1 MERMTRW
8 ITSRRYLLL
17 LLEYLISNPITE
29 ILLTIIIRITGRVLS
44 VVLVI
49 MRVVFRMTLEDIT
62 VLLMKLP
69 LIRVTTLKV
78 ITMLKPIMKGIEP
91 EGLWLF
97 REVMR
102 VRGVKD
108 VIMPVV
114 MSTGVLLETLAEP
127 EVVNELGKKEVEE

>member
-17 LLEYLISNPITE
+17 LLEHLVSNPITE
-29 ILLTIIIRITGRVLS
+29 ILLTVIIRITGRVLS
-44 VVLVI
+44 AVLVI

-78 ITMLKPIMKGIEP
+78 MTMLKPIMKGIEP